1 MKLIKTIT
9 LGLVTFTLGT
19 LVTSAQS
26 ESIIS
31 IPKNRISLNA
41 LAQTRG
47 VTIGYER
54 VLYSGSI
61 FALTGKAYLGY
72 GFSGKVGGKGGNVYL
87 STFYQNE
94 ALLLSKPERMMQVVP
109 SLKQVNLGV
118 EGGVLLGKSH
128 HFAEIGLGWGLDFS
142 DKAVNY
148 FADRKTLGA
157 TPTDE
162 GLTKASPSKLGDH
175 FNLRAG
181 YLYVAPYGLT
191 VGAGLSMHFYQ
202 GLFTYYYAYP
212 NAWIPYLSLG
222 WAF

>member
-1 MKLIKTIT
+1 MKLIKTIALGLATVT
-9 LGLVTFTLGT
+9 LGAFVA
-19 LVTSAQS
+19 SAQT
-26 ESIIS
+26 ESVIS
-31 IPKNRISLNA
+31 IPKNRVSLSA

-47 VTIGYER
+47 VTVGYER
-54 VLYSGSI
+54 VLYTGSI

-87 STFYQNE
+87 STFYQND
-94 ALLLSKPERMMQVVP
+94 ALLLGKPERMMQAVP
-109 SLKQVNLGV
+109 SLNQFNLGV
-118 EGGVLLGKSH
+118 EGGVVLGKTR

-142 DKAVNY
+142 DKAINY

-157 TPTDE
+157 NPTDE
-162 GLTKASPSKLGDH
+162 ALAKASPSKVGDH

-181 YLYVAPYGLT
+181 YLYVTPFGLT
-191 VGAGLSMHFYQ
+191 VGTGVSMHFYQ

-212 NAWIPYLSLG
+212 NAWMPYLSLG